1 VRTHASKVIRIPL
14 TLPRSLDLSMMIV
27 LNGKERTRSDW
38 ENLVAMADPRLKIL
52 SVSVP
57 GALGIVEIGL
67 KDDA

>member
-1 VRTHASKVIRIPL
+1 
-14 TLPRSLDLSMMIV
+14 MMIV